1 MKIKDIVNRDI
12 VNLTNCEH
20 EPIHIPG
27 SIQPHGFL
35 IAVKKKDHAID
46 FCSAN
51 SLAYTNLRPEQL
63 LSKNTEEVFGKAQ
76 QQKIQN
82 YISNQSASFS
92 SPLEL
97 ELNGSLY
104 NVSIHGSGER
114 YILEFEPGV
123 SSSSDLSAFYNQ
135 TRQFVTYMER
145 STSLQTLCQ
154 AVADET
160 RSITGYDRV
169 MIYRFDKEYNGE
181 VFAESKREDIESF
194 FGVHYPHTD
203 IPAQARELYKLN
215 LLRLI
220 VDVNY
225 QPVPIFTIDDE
236 PSKNLDLSHAL
247 LRSVSPIHVQYL
259 HNIGVGA
266 TLTISLM
273 HQEKL
278 WGLIA
283 CHHYS
288 EKYINSFTRISA
300 QLQGHFL
307 TSQINVRQV
316 EEQHRLAQQVNS
328 ALEKMLTQ
336 TYSLDWQSFKMIAEQ
351 KELLALCNA
360 GGVAIFIDGDMYV
373 SGNVPSHDAIRKMV
387 AALKL
392 HSNKEVIYSSKLVD
406 IYPEAAALS
415 DTSAGILLHSLDD
428 VLNMGIIWFRP
439 ETLEEVKWAGDPGKA
454 IIKDEKG
461 LSPRKS
467 FELWKEIIKFQSSEW
482 KEAELYAAA
491 TFAQSLEKQA
501 HLLFLSEEEHKYRV
515 LSEKLKETNAELEN
529 VNWISTHDL
538 KEPLRK
544 IQVFASRILDR
555 NSAELS
561 AGVIDSIQRMNN
573 SASRMQTLISD
584 ILTYSKM
591 QRFNETLT
599 EVNLTL
605 LVNEVTNELNE
616 EIVDRNAVITGGKLP
631 AVDGVSFL
639 LRQLLINL
647 IRNSLKFA
655 REGIAPIID
664 ISFKET
670 VVNPEP
676 SLSGSYYKIVVKDN
690 GIGFSDQHKDSIFN
704 VFTRLHAQA
713 DFGGS
718 GIGLALCK
726 KIMQNHHGLITAQG
740 KLNEGAEFVLYFPA
754 KF

>member
-35 IAVKKKDHAID
+35 IAIKKKDYTID

-51 SLAYTNLRPEQL
+51 SLTYINLRPEQL
-63 LSKNTEEVFGKAQ
+63 LSKSTETVLGHSQ
-76 QQKIQN
+76 HQKMLH
-82 YISNQSASFS
+82 YIASQSASFS
-92 SPLEL
+92 SPLEM
-97 ELNGSLY
+97 ELNGSSY
-104 NVSIHGSGER
+104 NVSIHASGDR

-145 STSLQTLCQ
+145 STSLQKLCQ
-154 AVADET
+154 TVADET

-169 MIYRFDKEYNGE
+169 MIYRFDKDYNGE
-181 VFAESKREDIESF
+181 VFAESKRDDIESF
-194 FGVHYPHTD
+194 LGVHYPHTD
-203 IPAQARELYKLN
+203 IPAQARALYKQN

-236 PSKNLDLSHAL
+236 PSKNLDLGNAL

-273 HQEKL
+273 HQDEL

-288 EKYINSFTRISA
+288 VKYINSFTRISA

-316 EEQHRLAQQVNS
+316 EEQHTLAKQVNS
-328 ALEKMLTQ
+328 ALEKMLAQ
-336 TYSLDWQSFKMIAEQ
+336 TNSLDRQSFKMIAVQ

-360 GGVAIFIDGDMYV
+360 NGVAIFIDNDIYSG
-373 SGNVPSHDAIRKMV
+373 GNVPSQETIRSIIT
-387 AALKL
+387 ALKL
-392 HSNKEVIYSSKLVD
+392 HSDKDVIFSSKLVD
-406 IYPEAAALS
+406 IYPEAASIS
-415 DTSAGILLHSLDD
+415 DTSAGILLHLLDD
-428 VLNMGIIWFRP
+428 VLNMGVIWFRH
-439 ETLEEVKWAGDPGKA
+439 ETLEEVKWAGDPSKA

-467 FELWKEIIKFQSSEW
+467 FELWKEVKKFQSSEW
-482 KEAELYAAA
+482 REAELYAAA
-491 TFAQSLEKQA
+491 TFAQSLEKQM
-501 HLLFLSEEEHKYRV
+501 HLLFLSEEEQKYRV

-555 NSAELS
+555 NSDELS
-561 AGVIDSIQRMNN
+561 SAVIDSIQRMNN

-605 LVNEVTNELNE
+605 VVNEVVNELNE
-616 EIVDRNAVITGGKLP
+616 DIVERHATITGGKLP
-631 AVDGVSFL
+631 AVDGVSFML
-639 LRQLLINL
+639 HQLFINL

-655 REGIAPIID
+655 RPDIAPVID

-670 VVNPEP
+670 VVNPERLVP
-676 SLSGSYYKIVVKDN
+676 GSYYAIVVKDN
-690 GIGFSDQHKDSIFN
+690 GIGFSDQHKDAIFN
-704 VFTRLHAQA
+704 VFTRLHAKA
-713 DFGGS
+713 DFTGS

-726 KIMQNHHGLITAQG
+726 KIMQNHKGLITAHG
-740 KLNEGAEFVLYFPA
+740 KINEGAEFTLYFPA
-754 KF
+754 KV